1 MIDTPVLESERL
13 RLRAVT
19 EADLAG
25 GYLDWLNDPEVTRF
39 METGKDPVTAAALR
53 QYWERMSAD
62 SNAALF
68 AIVRRSDD
76 RHIGTVTI
84 NDINRRAGT
93 ANTGLMIGDK
103 TCWGQGYAR
112 EAWSLVID
120 HAFRGLGLRRLIAGV
135 IDGNGASLASLTSLG
150 FQIEGRLRQHSLVD
164 GQYLDVDRLG
174 LLRDEF
180 RPAHR

>member
-13 RLRAVT
+13 RLRPVT
-19 EADLAG
+19 EADLSG
-25 GYLDWLNDPEVTRF
+25 GYLEWLNDAEVTRY
-39 METGKDPVTAAALR
+39 METGKEPVTPAMLR
-53 QYWERMSAD
+53 DYRERMHANP
-62 SNAALF
+62 NAVLF
-68 AIVRRSDD
+68 AIVLKTED

-103 TCWGQGYAR
+103 RHWGQGYAR
-112 EAWSLVID
+112 EAWSLAID
-120 HAFRGLGLRRLIAGV
+120 WAFRGLGLRRLIAGV
-135 IDGNGASLASLTSLG
+135 IDGNGASLASLRSLG

-164 GQYLDVDRLG
+164 GAYLDVDRLG

-180 RPAHR
+180 RPAHQ